1 MRLLAAI
8 LIVAGVMLLTG
19 VLTFLAMPP
28 RLMYLNS
35 SPFSVLVAMLGAG
48 AFTSRILIYRHLS
61 R

>member
-19 VLTFLAMPP
+19 VVTFLAMPP
-28 RLMYLNS
+28 RLIYPNS

-48 AFTSRILIYRHLS
+48 ALTSGILSYRHLS